1 MKENRSLTVG
11 EWRRQV
17 PLQGTQ
23 PLVGRGWLGAELTCW
38 RGLASA
44 ALLPGTSACPK
55 VLTSCAHVHIHM
67 CVCVCV
73 CVCLHTP
80 WGPCDSWDLCLPHS
94 PHLTRAC
101 ACTCAHA
108 CACVCACTCPRLPP
122 FLSPPERRDHFPGF
136 VSAAGVG
143 QGPGSPH
150 RQPAPKFP
158 EGSE

>member
-23 PLVGRGWLGAELTCW
+23 PLVGRGDLEQSSPAGGGWPRQRFSLGP
-38 RGLASA
+38 
-44 ALLPGTSACPK
+44 LPAPRSSPPVRMC
-55 VLTSCAHVHIHM
+55 IYI

-73 CVCLHTP
+73 CVCLHMP